1 MFERKVREFDAE
13 KEKVE
18 SKLARLLDHRRRLLG
33 ILEASQVG
41 EKHSM
46 ELNRKGVDPSI
57 IAV

>member
-1 MFERKVREFDAE
+1 MLERKAREFDVE

-41 EKHSM
+41 EKRVI
-46 ELNRKGVDPSI
+46 EFNRKEVNPSNV
-57 IAV
+57 AV